1 MAGSWEGMQMG
12 MLKADEANLLE
23 ELMGVGDDGSP
34 LPGGAEEP
42 RNALLRA
49 GLISQ
54 DSRGNFHITE
64 SGRSALLGQD

>member
-1 MAGSWEGMQMG
+1 MGGMKMG

-23 ELMGVGDDGSP
+23 ELMGVGDEGSP
-34 LPGGAEEP
+34 LPGSAEEP

-54 DSRGNFHITE
+54 DGSGNFHITE
-64 SGRSALLGQD
+64 SGKRALLDQD